1 MRVLVTAFEPFG
13 GADSNITQSVLS
25 LLPDSIADWAIE
37 KVCLPVSFK
46 RAPIVLREAIATFS
60 PDLVIMLGQCPSG
73 ENIRLER
80 FAMNMMDSQKADN
93 DGYCPSEQVIYSNAP
108 LAYRTPINIKTIV
121 HHLQE
126 EKLPVVVS
134 NSAGLY
140 VCNRVYYE
148 ALHLQQNALFVHI
161 PKNFDIN
168 TAAVVINPNQSLD
181 RNPFQFWLY
190 TFTFCMLSILF
201 GIFFVSFQSCSSLH
215 SFKEAKK
222 STQKSLDNIYK
233 I

>member
-13 GADSNITQSVLS
+13 RAETNITQSILS
-25 LLPDSIADWAIE
+25 QLPDSIADWAIE

-46 RAPIVLREAIATFS
+46 RAPIVLREVIATFS

-80 FAMNMMDSQKADN
+80 FAMNMMDSLKADN

-108 LAYRTPINIKTIV
+108 VAYRTPINIKTIV

-168 TAAVVINPNQSLD
+168 TAAVVIKTL
-181 RNPFQFWLY
+181 RRII
-190 TFTFCMLSILF
+190 IL
-201 GIFFVSFQSCSSLH
+201 V
-215 SFKEAKK
+215 
-222 STQKSLDNIYK
+222 DM
-233 I
+233 

>member
-13 GADSNITQSVLS
+13 GAETNITQSVLS

-60 PDLVIMLGQCPSG
+60 PDLVIMLGQCSTG

-80 FAMNMMDSQKADN
+80 FAINMMDSTKSDN
-93 DGYCPSEQVIYSNAP
+93 DDYIPNEETIYAHQP
-108 LAYRTPINIKTIV
+108 LALQTPLSVKALAMSCAETG
-121 HHLQE
+121 
-126 EKLPVVVS
+126 LPVVVS

-148 ALHLQQNALFVHI
+148 ALHLQQRAIFVHMPNNMEGMTTI
-161 PKNFDIN
+161 RMLGFLLPKI
-168 TAAVVINPNQSLD
+168 
-181 RNPFQFWLY
+181 
-190 TFTFCMLSILF
+190 
-201 GIFFVSFQSCSSLH
+201 
-215 SFKEAKK
+215 
-222 STQKSLDNIYK
+222 TQ
-233 I
+233 

>member
-161 PKNFDIN
+161 PKIFDIN
-168 TAAVVINPNQSLD
+168 TAAVVIKTL
-181 RNPFQFWLY
+181 RRII
-190 TFTFCMLSILF
+190 IL
-201 GIFFVSFQSCSSLH
+201 V
-215 SFKEAKK
+215 
-222 STQKSLDNIYK
+222 DM
-233 I
+233 